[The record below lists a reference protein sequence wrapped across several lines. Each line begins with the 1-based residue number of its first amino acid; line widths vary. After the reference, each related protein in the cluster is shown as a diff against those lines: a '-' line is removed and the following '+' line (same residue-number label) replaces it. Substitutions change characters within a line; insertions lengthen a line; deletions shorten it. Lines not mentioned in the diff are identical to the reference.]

1 MVTQR
6 DIKRPAH
13 RLQGGYTWESNNL
26 LRTSKVSSPY
36 LIVTRSTGTAW
47 CSSMHKYKTVKT
59 QYTFLICRENIILV
73 IRDSTS
79 PSVILNIND

>member
-13 RLQGGYTWESNNL
+13 RLQGGYTEGY
-26 LRTSKVSSPY
+26 T
-36 LIVTRSTGTAW
+36 
-47 CSSMHKYKTVKT
+47 CMHKHKTVKT
-59 QYTFLICRENIILV
+59 QYSFLICRENIILV
-73 IRDSTS
+73 IRDSRS